1 MIEGFMLFKRKK
13 AESKAGQTYVKQE
26 PAGTQEPTYIGK
38 DARLQGNVYS
48 DGEIHI
54 DGTIE
59 GSVQSHTCLVDL
71 NGEVRGS
78 LSAQYVVVRG
88 RVLGPITATQVTIQK
103 GAHVEGDVMHEG
115 LSIEHG
121 AFVMG
126 SITQSSMSGSGEI
139 NGSRGNQF
147 HSSLFGQAP
156 AQAEAEFEEQD
167 SKILK
172 LNKPR

>member
-1 MIEGFMLFKRKK
+1 MLFKRKK
-13 AESKAGQTYVKQE
+13 AESKSGQNYIKQE
-26 PAGTQEPTYIGK
+26 PASAQEPTYIGK
-38 DARLQGNVYS
+38 DAKLHGNVYS

-103 GAHVEGDVMHEG
+103 GAHVEGDVLHEG

-126 SITQSSMSGSGEI
+126 SITQSSLPGGGDI
-139 NGSRGNQF
+139 NGSRGNTF
-147 HSSLFGQAP
+147 HNSLFGPAP
-156 AQAEAEFEEQD
+156 SHDDADFDEEHP
-167 SKILK
+167 KILK
-172 LNKPR
+172 LNQPR

>member
-1 MIEGFMLFKRKK
+1 MLFRRKK
-13 AESKAGQTYVKQE
+13 AESKAGQNYIKQE
-26 PAGTQEPTYIGK
+26 PGAAQEPTYIGK

-126 SITQSSMSGSGEI
+126 SMNQNSLPGGSDI
-139 NGSRGNQF
+139 NGSHGNTF

-156 AQAEAEFEEQD
+156 LAEEAEFEEPD